1 MVASEISERPCSEVK
16 GILGGGAWRRGGASS
31 SAESP
36 AEVKGRSSC
45 EGHWGSEVTLR
56 DTGTWRRGRGAER
69 PCVDDGESD
78 HLQPWSAGRSA
89 GYDHA

>member
-45 EGHWGSEVTLR
+45 EGHWDLEAR
-56 DTGTWRRGRGAER
+56 
-69 PCVDDGESD
+69 
-78 HLQPWSAGRSA
+78 
-89 GYDHA
+89 